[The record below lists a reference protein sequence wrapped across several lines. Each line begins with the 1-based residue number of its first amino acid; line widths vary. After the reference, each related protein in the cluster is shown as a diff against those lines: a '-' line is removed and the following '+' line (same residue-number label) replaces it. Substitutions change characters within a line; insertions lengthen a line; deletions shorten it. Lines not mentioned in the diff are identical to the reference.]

1 MRKRQRRPIT
11 LVVEAVDWE
20 GIPTGWYFYNER
32 RERIALE
39 ASRDEVGKPILLDE
53 GSAPT
58 TQRLRP
64 TTNGGVTGARET
76 EL

>member
-20 GIPTGWYFYNER
+20 GTPTGWYFCNER
-32 RERIALE
+32 RERIALK
-39 ASRDEVGKPILLDE
+39 ASWDEVGKPILLDE
-53 GSAPT
+53 GSSPT
-58 TQRLRP
+58 IQRLRP
-64 TTNGGVTGARET
+64 TTNGVVTGLMET